1 MNARASLS
9 LLVALA
15 VASAA
20 CTSTEI
26 VAPRAR
32 TALGQSTSDDFVH
45 LPTATGGAVDFGPN
59 ATLTIEGRGTTEVAA
74 SKLYTNEE
82 GLFQKDGELI
92 STWDDLR
99 GVTVKQLDG
108 AATVA
113 VTATVAIA
121 VVAIAALLKSA
132 PSGGGSKGGGSRGG
146 ATSASA
152 PRAPPVRSAP
162 NPSTSATD
170 SGFTDVMFRTA
181 EAVANANPNG
191 PAVSVGVPDDE
202 PEPTTAMPLFSRGAR
217 RRANVRVVGR
227 LEGGA
232 CWPGGGSS
240 GDCIVSG
247 ARAGVRLLDVFE
259 LTGGVRVESNEAR
272 SQPLAVLG
280 AMLHGEAP
288 SAHWFALAA
297 GASVA
302 FDGEHAHV
310 VPEVAVRFRPVRGLW
325 IGLVPVEPVYRT
337 EDGGWSMASGVE
349 LSGEL

>member
-1 MNARASLS
+1 MSARSVSLF
-9 LLVALA
+9 VALA
-15 VASAA
+15 FATSA

-45 LPTATGGAVDFGPN
+45 LPTAGGGTVDFGPN
-59 ATLTIEGRGTTEVAA
+59 ATLVIQGRDATEVSA
-74 SKLYTNEE
+74 SDLYTNEE

-113 VTATVAIA
+113 VTATVAVA
-121 VVAIAALLKSA
+121 VVALAAILKSS
-132 PSGGGSKGGGSRGG
+132 PSGGGSKGGSSGSSG
-146 ATSASA
+146 SA
-152 PRAPPVRSAP
+152 PKAPPVRSAP
-162 NPSTSATD
+162 NPSSVAPDPGLTE
-170 SGFTDVMFRTA
+170 VMFRTA
-181 EAVANANPNG
+181 EAAANANPNG
-191 PAVSVGVPDDE
+191 PSVAVGVPDDE

-217 RRANVRVVGR
+217 RRANVRVLGR
-227 LEGGA
+227 LEGGL

-240 GDCIVSG
+240 GDCVVSG
-247 ARAGVRLLDVFE
+247 ARAGVRLLDIFE
-259 LTGGVRVESNEAR
+259 LTGGVRVESNAAR

-288 SAHWFALAA
+288 SARWFALAA

-302 FDGEHAHV
+302 FDGERAHV
-310 VPEVAVRFRPVRGLW
+310 VPEVAIRFRPVRGLW
-325 IGLVPVEPVYRT
+325 IGLVPVEPVYRS